1 MRFPR
6 RVVAPLGA
14 LVMCLLLAGSALAA
28 APASLAGSWRGA
40 SIGGQDGA
48 EVAFSVRQ
56 SGDRLTVVVGLPSAA
71 PRTIELTPGEAPGVL
86 VPVRGGMLRL
96 FRSEDRPDPLQG
108 APLVWGRVAGDS
120 LMLYRLEI
128 ARDGS
133 YTLEQIVAT
142 RTGEGVALAV
152 NTRRSGAEPEALAAE
167 LRAAS

>member
-1 MRFPR
+1 MRDTR
-6 RVVAPLGA
+6 RAKA
-14 LVMCLLLAGSALAA
+14 LLPVLVLSLLLVRSALAA
-28 APASLAGSWRGA
+28 APGSLTGSWRGA

-56 SGDRLTVVVGLPSAA
+56 RGDRLTVVVGLPSAA
-71 PRTIELTPGEAPGVL
+71 PRTIELMPGEAPGIL
-86 VPVRGGMLRL
+86 VPVPGGMLRL
-96 FRSEDRPDPLQG
+96 FRREERPDPLQG
-108 APLVWGRVAGDS
+108 APLVWGRVVGDS

-152 NTRRSGAEPEALAAE
+152 STRRSGAEPESLAAE